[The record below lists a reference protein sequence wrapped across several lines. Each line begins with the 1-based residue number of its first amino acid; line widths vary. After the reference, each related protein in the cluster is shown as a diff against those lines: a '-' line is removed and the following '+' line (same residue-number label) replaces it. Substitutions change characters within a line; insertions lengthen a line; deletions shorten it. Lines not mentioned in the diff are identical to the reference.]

1 MILYITVAVF
11 TALLAGMVDNHPK
24 RQPHTVTRQQLTNK
38 VCLWAIFIIL
48 FALSACR
55 LNVGNDYAK
64 YVEFMHLVNCDSY
77 VPTEIGFNLLVK
89 LIYGLSGFENFLLAF
104 AVYSFVTVLL
114 FLRALYEQSDEF
126 ALSFF
131 LFMALG
137 YYFQTFSTV
146 RYYLALAIALYSMKF
161 VLRRQWGRFLVLVL
175 LGATFHKSLLVVIPL
190 YFLASL
196 RWKKWQLALAALFC
210 TTFLFMQ
217 DFYLKVVVFL
227 YPTYEDTEYL
237 EGGTSYINILRCA
250 AVLAFAGIVYL
261 MERRGWNAAGG
272 TADAMDGCVD
282 EMTSECGEG
291 VANQA
296 DGCVNGMLSKNDEC
310 VGNKAG
316 TLAEDARFWF
326 YLYLNL
332 GALVLYTLCSFL
344 PIISRIGYYLTV
356 SQILFLPMLL
366 ARVKE
371 ERWRRLFRAG
381 ILLAAVL
388 YFAMYLRRAA
398 NDGVLVLP
406 YKTFLFHDMV
416 NILSDVN

>member
-1 MILYITVAVF
+1 MILYISVAAF
-11 TALLAGMVDNHPK
+11 TALLAGMVDNRPL
-24 RQPHTVTRQQLTNK
+24 RQPYTITRQQLTNR
-38 VCLWAIFIIL
+38 VCLCAIFTIL

-55 LNVGNDYAK
+55 LNVGNDYAR
-64 YVEFMHLVNCDSY
+64 YVEFMHLVNCDAY

-89 LIYGLSGFENFLLAF
+89 LVYGLSGYENFLLVF
-104 AVYSFVTVLL
+104 AVYSFFTVLL
-114 FLRALYEQSDEF
+114 FLLAMYEQSDEF
-126 ALSFF
+126 GLSFF
-131 LFMALG
+131 LFMTLG

-146 RYYLALAIALYSMKF
+146 RYYLALAAALYSMKF
-161 VLRRQWGRFLVLVL
+161 VLRRQWGRFVLLAL

-196 RWKKWQLALAALFC
+196 RWKKWQLAVAALFS
-210 TTFLFMQ
+210 TTFLFLQ

-237 EGGTSYINILRCA
+237 EGGTSYINILRCM
-250 AVLAFAGIVYL
+250 AVLIFAGIVYA
-261 MERRGWNAAGG
+261 MERR
-272 TADAMDGCVD
+272 
-282 EMTSECGEG
+282 EQS
-291 VANQA
+291 
-296 DGCVNGMLSKNDEC
+296 
-310 VGNKAG
+310 GNNLK
-316 TLAEDARFWF
+316 EDPGFWF

-366 ARVKE
+366 ARVKDE
-371 ERWRRLFRAG
+371 KWRRLFRAG
-381 ILLAAVL
+381 ILLAAVF
-388 YFAMYLRRAA
+388 YFAMYLSRAA

>member
-11 TALLAGMVDNHPK
+11 TALLAGMVDNHAG
-24 RQPHTVTRQQLTNK
+24 RRPHAVTRQQLTNR
-38 VCLWAIFIIL
+38 VCLCAIFMIL

-64 YVEFMHLVNCDSY
+64 YVEFMHLVNCDAY

-89 LIYGLSGFENFLLAF
+89 LIYGLSGFENFLLVF

-114 FLRALYEQSDEF
+114 FLLALYEQSDEF
-126 ALSFF
+126 SLSFF
-131 LFMALG
+131 LFMMLG

-161 VLRRQWGRFLVLVL
+161 MLRRQWGRFVVLIL

-196 RWKKWQLALAALFC
+196 RWKKWQLALAALFS
-210 TTFLFMQ
+210 TTFLFLQ

-261 MERRGWNAAGG
+261 MERRGQTAAG
-272 TADAMDGCVD
+272 
-282 EMTSECGEG
+282 SS
-291 VANQA
+291 
-296 DGCVNGMLSKNDEC
+296 VN
-310 VGNKAG
+310 
-316 TLAEDARFWF
+316 LAADARFWF

-332 GALVLYTLCSFL
+332 GALVLYTFCSFL

-388 YFAMYLRRAA
+388 YFAMYLSRAA

>member
-24 RQPHTVTRQQLTNK
+24 RQPHTVTRQQLTNR
-38 VCLWAIFIIL
+38 VCLWAIFMIL

-64 YVEFMHLVNCDSY
+64 YVEFMHLVNCDAY

-89 LIYGLSGFENFLLAF
+89 LIYGLSGFENFLLVF

-114 FLRALYEQSDEF
+114 FLLALYEQSDEF
-126 ALSFF
+126 SLNFF
-131 LFMALG
+131 LFMTLG

-250 AVLAFAGIVYL
+250 AVLVFAGIVYL
-261 MERRGWNAAGG
+261 MEQREREAGAANQANNCVAG
-272 TADAMDGCVD
+272 TAA
-282 EMTSECGEG
+282 ECGEG
-291 VANQA
+291 AANEAGGCA
-296 DGCVNGMLSKNDEC
+296 DGMLSKNDER
-310 VGNKAG
+310 VGNKTR

-326 YLYLNL
+326 YFYLNL

-366 ARVKE
+366 ARVKDE
-371 ERWRRLFRAG
+371 KWRRLFRAG
-381 ILLAAVL
+381 ILLAAAL
-388 YFAMYLRRAA
+388 YFAMYLSRAA

-406 YKTFLFHDMV
+406 YKSFLFHDMV

>member
-1 MILYITVAVF
+1 
-11 TALLAGMVDNHPK
+11 MVDNHPK
-24 RQPHTVTRQQLTNK
+24 RQPHIVTRQQLTNK
-38 VCLWAIFIIL
+38 VCLWAIFFIL

-64 YVEFMHLVNCDSY
+64 YVEFMHLVNCDAY

-89 LIYGLSGFENFLLAF
+89 LIYGLSGFENFLLVF
-104 AVYSFVTVLL
+104 AIYSFATVLL
-114 FLRALYEQSDEF
+114 FLLTLYEQSDEF

-131 LFMALG
+131 LFMMLG

-161 VLRRQWGRFLVLVL
+161 VLRRQWGRFLVLIL

-190 YFLASL
+190 YFLAS
-196 RWKKWQLALAALFC
+196 RRYQKWQLALAALFS

-261 MERRGWNAAGG
+261 MERREQAGKAGG
-272 TADAMDGCVD
+272 SAGGLV
-282 EMTSECGEG
+282 SEGGEG
-291 VANQA
+291 VAN
-296 DGCVNGMLSKNDEC
+296 E
-310 VGNKAG
+310 AG
-316 TLAEDARFWF
+316 SLTQDARFWF
-326 YLYLNL
+326 YFYLNL
-332 GALVLYTLCSFL
+332 GALVLYTFCSFL

-356 SQILFLPMLL
+356 SQILCWQ
-366 ARVKE
+366 E
-371 ERWRRLFRAG
+371 SCWRLCFT
-381 ILLAAVL
+381 
-388 YFAMYLRRAA
+388 LRC
-398 NDGVLVLP
+398 
-406 YKTFLFHDMV
+406 T
-416 NILSDVN
+416 

>member
-1 MILYITVAVF
+1 MILYITVAAF
-11 TALLAGMVDNHPK
+11 TALLAGMVDNRPR
-24 RQPHTVTRQQLTNK
+24 RQPYVITRQQLANR
-38 VCLWAIFIIL
+38 VCLCAIFTIL

-64 YVEFMHLVNCDSY
+64 YVEFMHLVNCNAY

-89 LIYGLSGFENFLLAF
+89 LVYGLSGYENFLLVF

-114 FLRALYEQSDEF
+114 FLLAMYEQSDEF
-126 ALSFF
+126 GLSFF
-131 LFMALG
+131 LFMTLG

-161 VLRRQWGRFLVLVL
+161 VLRRQWGRFVILVL
-175 LGATFHKSLLVVIPL
+175 LGAAFHKSLLVVIPL

-196 RWKKWQLALAALFC
+196 RWKKWQLAVAALFS
-210 TTFLFMQ
+210 TTFLFLQ

-250 AVLAFAGIVYL
+250 AVLAFAGIVYV
-261 MERRGWNAAGG
+261 MEQR
-272 TADAMDGCVD
+272 
-282 EMTSECGEG
+282 EQEG
-291 VANQA
+291 KK
-296 DGCVNGMLSKNDEC
+296 LKE
-310 VGNKAG
+310 
-316 TLAEDARFWF
+316 EPRFWF
-326 YLYLNL
+326 YFYLNL

-366 ARVKE
+366 GRVKHE
-371 ERWRRLFRAG
+371 KWRRVFRAG
-381 ILLAAVL
+381 ILLAAL
-388 YFAMYLRRAA
+388 FYFAMYLSRAA

-406 YKTFLFHDMV
+406 YRTFLFNDMV